1 MPDVEENED
10 VMTEA
15 QALADILAWS
25 ESQGRPL
32 WQRDALRRFTEAE
45 ELTGED
51 IDELTVLCK
60 DPALPAVPLSADH
73 IRAPEAGLPPVQ
85 LRAISDVLNVNA
97 LPEGQRLNFLPSGL
111 TIVYGDNGSGKSGYV
126 RVLKRA
132 CRARGPDERI
142 LKNIYTAP
150 AGPQQA
156 EIDFTAGSQDQS
168 ERWTDGQPFT
178 PLLSAVSVFDART
191 ANVHVDETNDVAYT
205 PFPMKRL
212 ERLVQACRAVKV
224 KLEAEGRAIEAQTPH
239 ALSAPNCA
247 EDTAAGRL
255 LAGLTDATTTGQ
267 VEALATLSA
276 DEQARLA
283 TLTVDLAQDQS
294 YTRKLVMG

>member
-142 LKNIYTAP
+142 LKNIYTVP

-168 ERWTDGQPFT
+168 ERWTDGEVFT

-191 ANVHVDETNDVAYT
+191 ANVHVDETNNVAYT
-205 PFPMKRL
+205 PF
-212 ERLVQACRAVKV
+212 RARRSHPVTAGV
-224 KLEAEGRAIEAQTPH
+224 RQPLTEAEVRA
-239 ALSAPNCA
+239 
-247 EDTAAGRL
+247 AAVR
-255 LAGLTDATTTGQ
+255 A
-267 VEALATLSA
+267 
-276 DEQARLA
+276 
-283 TLTVDLAQDQS
+283 
-294 YTRKLVMG
+294 